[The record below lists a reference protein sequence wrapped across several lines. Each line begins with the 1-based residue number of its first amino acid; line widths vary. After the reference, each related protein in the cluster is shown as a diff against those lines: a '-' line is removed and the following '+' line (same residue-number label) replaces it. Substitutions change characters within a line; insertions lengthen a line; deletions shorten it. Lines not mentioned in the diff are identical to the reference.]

1 MSPLDTW
8 RWMLGQPLNR
18 GRPVAA
24 TWRWLAWQLGT
35 RLRGGARR
43 VAFVDASTLSVD
55 RGMTG
60 ATGNIYAGLHEF
72 EDMAFLL
79 HFLREG
85 ECFVDVG
92 ANIGS
97 YTVLAAAV
105 CAARV
110 VAFEPGDA
118 ARAVLAR
125 NVAQN
130 QVGARVD
137 IDGRAVAASAGVRR
151 FTRGHDTTNRF
162 ADDAAAAFDEVATV
176 TLDEALVGRRPV
188 LVKVD
193 VEGAE
198 SEVFAGAGALLREAP
213 PAALIVELSGAGHV
227 DLQAR
232 LAALGYRAYRYL
244 PFERRL
250 VARTGTADGGN
261 VLLLRDPAEAARR
274 VATAPRRRI
283 HPVGS
288 WL

>member
-1 MSPLDTW
+1 MSPLATW

-18 GRPVAA
+18 GRPVA
-24 TWRWLAWQLGT
+24 TTFRWVAWQLGT
-35 RLRGGARR
+35 RLRPGVRR
-43 VAFVDASTLSVD
+43 VAFVDAATLSIS

-60 ATGNIYAGLHEF
+60 ATGNVYAGLHEF

-110 VAFEPGDA
+110 VAFEPGEL
-118 ARAVLAR
+118 ARATLVQ

-137 IDGRAVAASAGVRR
+137 IDSRAVAAASGVRR

-162 ADDAAAAFDEVATV
+162 TDDTSAPFDEVTTV
-176 TLDEALVGRRPV
+176 SLDEALVGRRPA
-188 LVKVD
+188 LVKID

-198 SEVFAGAGALLREAP
+198 SEVFAGAAALLREAP
-213 PAALIVELSGAGHV
+213 PSALIVELSGDGHV
-227 DLQAR
+227 ALQAR
-232 LAALGYRAYRYL
+232 LADLGYRAFRYL

-250 VARTGTADGGN
+250 VARPGTADGGN
-261 VLLLRDPAEAARR
+261 LLLLRDPAEAARR
-274 VATAPRRRI
+274 VASAPRRRI
-283 HPVGS
+283 HPVGC